1 MSSLFITILNMSLT
15 ASYAALIV
23 ILIRLGIRKARVPM
37 VFSYAL
43 WFVVLFRLVF
53 PFSFESSLSLL
64 PGKIGAISQD
74 IIYSE
79 SPGINTGNILLDDTV
94 NHSIQ
99 STLPPIDATASVNS
113 MGAVIQ
119 LGAIIWML
127 GTAALL
133 VYGIIS
139 YFRLKQKL
147 SFSTLVKDNIFETD
161 QIKSAFV
168 FGFIKPRIYLPIGL
182 SSQEQAFILM
192 HEQTHI
198 RRLDYLI
205 KPLALVVLVLHWF
218 NPLIWISYFLMI
230 KDMEISCD
238 ERVMKLSNDDLRI
251 DYSKT
256 LLALASKQ
264 SGLSSRLFFGESN
277 VKTRVR
283 NILHFKRP
291 VIWVSVIV
299 TVMVAVLSI
308 SLLANPAKDKE
319 IEEQIVIL
327 QGEAS
332 DIYSVYDGNLIKF
345 TDYPIGKEINTFILE
360 VENMLFQVEPSDFE
374 KYGGRMVEIE
384 YLNTNFNN
392 FSEIESITDD
402 GKYTKSKKQRKVYAI
417 LSISGDPYPA
427 FD

>member
-1 MSSLFITILNMSLT
+1 
-15 ASYAALIV
+15 
-23 ILIRLGIRKARVPM
+23 
-37 VFSYAL
+37 
-43 WFVVLFRLVF
+43 
-53 PFSFESSLSLL
+53 
-64 PGKIGAISQD
+64 
-74 IIYSE
+74 
-79 SPGINTGNILLDDTV
+79 
-94 NHSIQ
+94 
-99 STLPPIDATASVNS
+99 
-113 MGAVIQ
+113 
-119 LGAIIWML
+119 
-127 GTAALL
+127 
-133 VYGIIS
+133 
-139 YFRLKQKL
+139 
-147 SFSTLVKDNIFETD
+147 
-161 QIKSAFV
+161 
-168 FGFIKPRIYLPIGL
+168 
-182 SSQEQAFILM
+182 
-192 HEQTHI
+192 
-198 RRLDYLI
+198 
-205 KPLALVVLVLHWF
+205 
-218 NPLIWISYFLMI
+218 MI
-230 KDMEISCD
+230 KDMEMSCD

-374 KYGGRMVEIE
+374 KYGGKMVEIE